1 MPLFE
6 EEELRLLHG
15 GGSQQAAPLMIPV
28 AQREKPKSGNRVA
41 RAIVNRLLP
50 RDTQSNIR
58 SNVGSLFGTEF
69 APEELKVIE
78 NTVLDNIT
86 LDQITDFAM
95 HPMGKNDYPN
105 APLTPDQIKRFDR
118 LVAGMPND
126 PLSVRAKN
134 AYAKARAPGGRLV
147 KR

>member
-6 EEELRLLHG
+6 EEELRLLQG
-15 GGSQQAAPLMIPV
+15 GTQQGAPLMIQV
-28 AQREKPKSGNRVA
+28 AQRGTPKRGNRVA
-41 RAIVNRLLP
+41 RTIVNRLLP
-50 RDTQSNIR
+50 RETQSNIR
-58 SNVGSLFGTEF
+58 SNVGSLFGDEF

-86 LDQITDFAM
+86 LDQIKEFAM

-105 APLTPDQIKRFDR
+105 APLTPDQVKRFDR

-134 AYAKARAPGGRLV
+134 AYAKAKAPGGRLV